1 MKNKLTDL
9 NDHLFA
15 QMERLG
21 DEELTDEQLEAEV
34 KRAKSMTDV
43 ADTVIQ
49 NSTLMLKAAELR
61 AEYQGSAGLQLP
73 KTLGGPDS
81 DAQG

>member
-9 NDHLFA
+9 NNHLFA

-21 DEELTDEQLEAEV
+21 NEDLSDEQLEIEV
-34 KRAKSMTDV
+34 RRAKSMTDV

-61 AEYQGSAGLQLP
+61 AEYQGSDGLELP
-73 KTLGGPDS
+73 KALGGPDA
-81 DAQG
+81 DGKA